1 MYRSSPTL
9 ATILAT
15 AAFVLA
21 ANAAQAASFVTE
33 ATRVFDRVIDQ
44 GRAATTE
51 IDAFHQDFSE
61 SAARMVDLEAR
72 VERWKAEGYLCE
84 RYVDC
89 AEEYDLIYAFYG
101 QSMAEIEEVFQRH
114 QDSILAALS
123 WLNHVVYE
131 GKDQL
136 SDLRSDDLAAL
147 PAELERLRGV
157 QARLKTQNAALEHEC
172 PERTSRKCARKWRA
186 FHRDLDRSHREI
198 KRVAYTRELATV
210 REALL
215 KRLDSELGRYSDF
228 EEDVVATLA
237 DYAST
242 FEEYGELSGTE
253 GIGKLLLATTDLHTF
268 AAKVRQ
274 LRDFGKGPQIPVPDI
289 GELVPDIGELVSD
302 RLNLIT
308 GQDLDVESRREALT
322 DSGRLLEGNDRLL
335 RELEREVG
343 LDRTA
348 SR

>member
-33 ATRVFDRVIDQ
+33 ATRVFDQIIDQ
-44 GRAATTE
+44 GQAATTE
-51 IDAFHQDFSE
+51 IDAFHQDFSG

-72 VERWKAEGYLCE
+72 VERWKAEGYLCK
-84 RYVDC
+84 RYDDC
-89 AEEYDLIYAFYG
+89 HEKYDLIYAYYG
-101 QSMAEIEEVFQRH
+101 QSMAEIQQALQRH
-114 QDSILAALS
+114 QDGILAALS
-123 WLNHVVYE
+123 RFNRVVYE

-157 QARLKTQNAALEHEC
+157 QARLRTQNAALEHEC

-186 FHRDLDRSHREI
+186 FHRDLNRSHREI
-198 KRVAYTRELATV
+198 KRVAYTRKLATL

-215 KRLDSELGRYSDF
+215 KRLDSVLERYSDL
-228 EEDVVATLA
+228 EEGAVATLA
-237 DYAST
+237 GYSFT
-242 FEEYGELSGTE
+242 FERYGEFSGTE
-253 GIGKLLLATTDLHTF
+253 GIGKLLHTTTALHTF
-268 AAKVRQ
+268 DAKLRQ
-274 LRDFGKGPQIPVPDI
+274 FRDFGKGLQLHVLDM
-289 GELVPDIGELVSD
+289 GELMSD
-302 RLNLIT
+302 RLDLIT

-335 RELEREVG
+335 REMEQELG